1 MGRNKKRN
9 LIRCRSEG
17 LNNMGEKSEPKFCWG
32 KEIKWIGEESKIE
45 FSQLL
50 MLKSNK
56 FSLI

>member
-9 LIRCRSEG
+9 QIRCRSEG
-17 LNNMGEKSEPKFCWG
+17 LNNMGEKNEPKFSWG
-32 KEIKWIGEESKIE
+32 EEIKWIGEESKIE